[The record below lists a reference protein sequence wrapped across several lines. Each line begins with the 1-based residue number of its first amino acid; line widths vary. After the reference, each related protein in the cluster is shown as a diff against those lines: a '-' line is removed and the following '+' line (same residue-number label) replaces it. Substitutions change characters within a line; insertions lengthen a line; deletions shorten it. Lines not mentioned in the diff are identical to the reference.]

1 MFQSI
6 IYFQMLNTVLFKE
19 LVIIIGIFQLL
30 LATENLDDNL
40 FYYKLI
46 SPMEKLI
53 KNCQILYV
61 YKYIKK
67 DWLDILNVFE
77 LFDFLFLQKIK
88 FTFQRKNNISLVQ
101 LSHSVV
107 SNSLRPPWTAACQAS
122 LANTNSRSLPKLMS
136 IKSVMPS
143 NPLIFFFP
151 LLLLPSIFLSIRVFS
166 NESALHIRW
175 PKYWSFSFNISP
187 SNEYSGLISFRMDW
201 FDLLAVQ
208 GTLKSLLQHHIS
220 KASILWPTLS
230 HF

>member
-46 SPMEKLI
+46 FPMEKLI

-61 YKYIKK
+61 KYKKK

-101 LSHSVV
+101 LSHSVM
-107 SNSLRPPWTAACQAS
+107 SNSLRPHGPRHARPPWPTP
-122 LANTNSRSLPKLMS
+122 TPGVYPNSC
-136 IKSVMPS
+136 PS
-143 NPLIFFFP
+143 SSDAIQSSHP
-151 LLLLPSIFLSIRVFS
+151 LL
-166 NESALHIRW
+166 
-175 PKYWSFSFNISP
+175 SP
-187 SNEYSGLISFRMDW
+187 SPPAPNPSQHQGLFQWVS
-201 FDLLAVQ
+201 
-208 GTLKSLLQHHIS
+208 S
-220 KASILWPTLS
+220 
-230 HF
+230 